1 MRNPLKTKKGDWS
14 YPRIAITIIVSLL
27 LLFTAILGIRTV
39 PSGYIGVST
48 QFGQITGTT
57 GEGIHWVNPWFG
69 QDIVNID
76 LQIHKAELANLS
88 CGTNDLQEVTTTVS
102 INYKVEAGFA
112 EDIFRTLRTD
122 WESRVIINNMQESLK
137 GSISNFKA
145 EDLLQKREAVKIL
158 FLDTLRSRIDQ
169 YHITVIDVQLEDFQ
183 FSAKFHE
190 AIENKA
196 TAEQKA
202 QEEKN
207 NLEIV
212 RYQQEQEI
220 LKQQAQA
227 NMTRISAD
235 AYAYAT
241 LAKAN
246 ADAEALQLIA
256 QQLNVSPEYLE
267 YLYLQRW
274 DGQLPTYY
282 GSGIIPFF
290 QIPNNST
297 STGNSTST
305 SP

>member
-1 MRNPLKTKKGDWS
+1 MRNILKNKNGEWS
-14 YPRIAITIIVSLL
+14 IIRIAIVVIISAFLVL
-27 LLFTAILGIRTV
+27 TGVLGIRTV

-57 GEGIHWVNPWFG
+57 GEGIHWVNIWFG

-76 LQIHKAELANLS
+76 LQIHKAELANMS
-88 CGTNDLQEVTTTVS
+88 CGTNDMQEVTTTVA
-102 INYKVEAGFA
+102 INYRIESGFA
-112 EDIFRTLRTD
+112 EDIYRTLRTD

-137 GSISNFKA
+137 GSISTFKA
-145 EDLLQKREAVKIL
+145 EELLQKRDAVKVL
-158 FLDTLRSRIDQ
+158 FLDTLRSRIKD
-169 YHITVIDVQLEDFQ
+169 YHITVVDVQLENFA
-183 FSAKFHE
+183 FSTKFNE
-190 AIENKA
+190 AIENKV
-196 TAEQKA
+196 TAEQQA
-202 QEEKN
+202 ITEKN

-227 NMTRISAD
+227 NMTRIEAD

-256 QQLNVSPEYLE
+256 QKLNVSPEYLQ
-267 YLYLQRW
+267 YLYLQQW
-274 DGQLPTYY
+274 DGKLPTYY

-290 QIPNNST
+290 QLPTNST
-297 STGNSTST
+297 T
-305 SP
+305 P